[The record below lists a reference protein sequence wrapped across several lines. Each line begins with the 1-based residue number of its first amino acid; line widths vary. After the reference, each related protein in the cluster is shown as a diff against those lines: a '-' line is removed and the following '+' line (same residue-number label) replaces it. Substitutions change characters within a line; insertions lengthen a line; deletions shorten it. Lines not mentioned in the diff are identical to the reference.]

1 MIDLED
7 REELISRL
15 EGAEKQI
22 EVVKES
28 LKEEKKEKQASF
40 RWVGKSASTPEK
52 RVELIKG
59 AVKGSIKADVYVS
72 FVGSAEGIE
81 ECLIQFSRE
90 VWNIP
95 DLYKEKQKQRV
106 LDFLES
112 EGYETFEEGDVFVLV
127 KTKDL
132 DKEAGIFDE
141 FFISV
146 YGLPEDYE
154 LTVGEMAR

>member
-90 VWNIP
+90 V
-95 DLYKEKQKQRV
+95 
-106 LDFLES
+106 
-112 EGYETFEEGDVFVLV
+112 
-127 KTKDL
+127 
-132 DKEAGIFDE
+132 
-141 FFISV
+141 
-146 YGLPEDYE
+146 
-154 LTVGEMAR
+154 